1 MWMAEE
7 AAVGKGN
14 SFPTSVLDD
23 DIVLIQLLLLL
34 LDEVLAGA
42 ATALLRSEASIHA
55 PLVRGH
61 LHLGDQ
67 HPLQR
72 EGRGGASPRSAGE
85 GEEREREVTGEEEP
99 VTARGRG
106 TGEREVAGWCG
117 V

>member
-42 ATALLRSEASIHA
+42 ATALLRSEAS
-55 PLVRGH
+55 RGH